1 MCSPTQRP
9 STSTWTMCRQTS
21 SSPTKS
27 TFLKV
32 GGGNAVHFQP
42 TYFLWNILRHS
53 FSTQQHCWT
62 HCNVHTS
69 CSWTAFLDYTE
80 KLKNGVFKKTLA
92 NILFVSNHAITHTIF
107 YFFLNELWKNTKG
120 ASMRKPVLGAC
131 VGSATASLT
140 KVHWW
145 MHFQIPGWFCLIWL
159 LLKKIMNQNW
169 KCQADNEQILKCTL
183 LLISRTISWNMNL
196 FLMLRHTHLDVFW

>member
-1 MCSPTQRP
+1 MCTLPVVEQHF
-9 STSTWTMCRQTS
+9 WTTLENWKMVCLRKHWLTFCLYQTMQS
-21 SSPTKS
+21 HIH
-27 TFLKV
+27 L
-32 GGGNAVHFQP
+32 
-42 TYFLWNILRHS
+42 
-53 FSTQQHCWT
+53 
-62 HCNVHTS
+62 
-69 CSWTAFLDYTE
+69 
-80 KLKNGVFKKTLA
+80 
-92 NILFVSNHAITHTIF
+92 F
-107 YFFLNELWKNTKG
+107 YFIFNELWENTKG

-169 KCQADNEQILKCTL
+169 KCQADNEQVLKCTL